1 MRYWIVVFRHEL
13 RYMFVRKSYLFIT
26 FGIPILALL
35 AFYGYRLYQHLSAD
49 EESTPAIAEVNRG
62 NQPIGY
68 VDLTPQGLFP
78 APDSYPP
85 VKCEPSTQE
94 LALLNF
100 NETVDRT
107 RSAVI
112 KRISS
117 PYCLRELI
125 TRYGTEEEG
134 KAALE
139 AGDIDALYV
148 IEPDFVESGK
158 ISVYVSGLNLQA
170 ADTQHLMEDYL
181 VRSLLVSVDAP
192 DYESLYLRLRTPA
205 VVVDHRLSETGTV
218 EESREDQEFLLV
230 YAFGLLLMFSVFWG
244 GGYVMASAV
253 AEKES
258 RIVEIMLTTVRPM
271 ALLLGK
277 ILAAGLLALLQ
288 MVTLAGTLIFIGG
301 QLGDVF
307 EALGNIEVSTR
318 AVITLATYFLLG
330 FLFFG
335 GLMAAIGAMSTSL
348 REAQNFV
355 TIVTLPAAIPFFFL
369 TIFAEEPN
377 GTLAVVLSL
386 IPFTAPLAMVM
397 RQAIVTVPTF
407 QLVVGITLQV
417 LAVIGAVWL
426 AGRMF
431 RVNMLLMGHMP
442 RLRDIPKLVRG

>member
-13 RYMFVRKSYLFIT
+13 RHMFVRKSYLFIT

-49 EESTPAIAEVNRG
+49 EEETPAIAEVNKG
-62 NQPIGY
+62 SQAVGY

-85 VKCEPSTQE
+85 VKCEPSAQE

-100 NETVDRT
+100 DETVDRT

-139 AGDIDALYV
+139 AGDISALYV

-158 ISVYVSGLNLQA
+158 VSVYVSGLNLQA
-170 ADTQHLMEDYL
+170 ADTQNLMEDYL
-181 VRSLLVSVDAP
+181 VRSLLVSVDVP

-205 VVVDHRLSETGTV
+205 VVVDHRLSETGAV

-244 GGYVMASAV
+244 GGYMMASGLCGEGNRAS
-253 AEKES
+253 S
-258 RIVEIMLTTVRPM
+258 R
-271 ALLLGK
+271 
-277 ILAAGLLALLQ
+277 
-288 MVTLAGTLIFIGG
+288 
-301 QLGDVF
+301 
-307 EALGNIEVSTR
+307 SC
-318 AVITLATYFLLG
+318 
-330 FLFFG
+330 
-335 GLMAAIGAMSTSL
+335 
-348 REAQNFV
+348 
-355 TIVTLPAAIPFFFL
+355 
-369 TIFAEEPN
+369 
-377 GTLAVVLSL
+377 
-386 IPFTAPLAMVM
+386 
-397 RQAIVTVPTF
+397 
-407 QLVVGITLQV
+407 
-417 LAVIGAVWL
+417 
-426 AGRMF
+426 
-431 RVNMLLMGHMP
+431 
-442 RLRDIPKLVRG
+442 

>member
-13 RYMFVRKSYLFIT
+13 RHMFVRKSYLFIT

-49 EESTPAIAEVNRG
+49 EEETPAIAEVNKG
-62 NQPIGY
+62 SQAVGY

-85 VKCEPSTQE
+85 VKCEPSAQE

-100 NETVDRT
+100 DETVDRT

-139 AGDIDALYV
+139 AGDISALYV

-158 ISVYVSGLNLQA
+158 VSVYVSGLNLQA
-170 ADTQHLMEDYL
+170 ADTQNLMEDYL
-181 VRSLLVSVDAP
+181 VRSLLVSVDVP

-205 VVVDHRLSETGTV
+205 VVVDHRLSETGAV

-244 GGYVMASAV
+244 GGYMMASAV

-258 RIVEIMLTTVRPM
+258 RIVEVMLTTVRPM

-288 MVTLAGTLIFIGG
+288 MITLAGTLLFIGS

-307 EALGNIEVSTR
+307 EALGDIEVSTR
-318 AVITLATYFLLG
+318 AIVTLAVYFLLG

-377 GTLAVVLSL
+377 GTLAVILSL

-397 RQAIVTVPTF
+397 RQAVVTVPTF
-407 QLVVGITLQV
+407 QLVLGIALQMV
-417 LAVIGAVWL
+417 AVAGAVWL

>member
-13 RYMFVRKSYLFIT
+13 RYMFVRKSYLFVT

-35 AFYGYRLYQHLSAD
+35 AFYGYQLYRDLTAD
-49 EESTPAIAEVNRG
+49 EESKPAIAEMNKG
-62 NQPIGY
+62 NQAVGY

-85 VKCEPSTQE
+85 VTCEPSAQE
-94 LALLNF
+94 LALLRF
-100 NETVDRT
+100 DQAVDRT

-117 PYCLRELI
+117 PYCLRQLI
-125 TRYGTEEEG
+125 TRYATIEEG
-134 KAALE
+134 RAALD
-139 AGDIDALYV
+139 AGTVDVLYV

-158 ISVYVSGLNLQA
+158 VSVYVSGLNLQV
-170 ADTQHLMEDYL
+170 ADTQQLMQDYL
-181 VRSLLVSVDAP
+181 VRSLLVSIDAP

-205 VVVDHRLSETGTV
+205 VVVDHRLTETGAV
-218 EESREDQEFLLV
+218 EESREGQEFLLV

-244 GGYVMASAV
+244 GGYVMSSAV
-253 AEKES
+253 QEKES
-258 RIVEIMLTTVRPM
+258 RIVEIMLTTVRPT

-288 MVTLAGTLIFIGG
+288 MVTLAGTLIFIGS
-301 QLGDVF
+301 QIGDVF
-307 EALGNIEVSTR
+307 EALGDIEVSTR
-318 AVITLATYFLLG
+318 AIITLAAYFLLG
-330 FLFFG
+330 FLCFG

-348 REAQNFV
+348 REAQNFI
-355 TIVTLPAAIPFFFL
+355 TLITLPSAIPFFFL
-369 TIFAEEPN
+369 TVFVQWPN
-377 GTLAVVLSL
+377 GTLAVVLSF

-397 RQAIVTVPTF
+397 RQSVTTVPTV
-407 QLVVGITLQV
+407 QLVLGIALQS
-417 LAVIGAVWL
+417 LAVVGAVWL